1 MMPTIQTA
9 IDLHR
14 QGRLREAETQYRSLL
29 AKHPRQFEV
38 LHLLGTLKLQEGNLP
53 EAATL
58 LSRAIET
65 NPSSID
71 TRSNLVAA
79 LLNMGRASEALEHCD
94 RILAGGPVDAGALYN
109 RGVALAGLGRHEEA
123 LTSFDKALA
132 IKPDHVH
139 ALFNRAGVL
148 AALRRY
154 EDAVAAF
161 DRILNFVPGHPDA
174 LTNRGTMLA
183 QLGRNVE
190 ALASFD
196 RALASAPDHV
206 NALTNRG
213 ITLKRLLPD
222 FGKRW
227 PASIGRLPLSP
238 ATSMRISIAAMFCSI
253 FARSGPRLTTFRQAL
268 ALAPGNPNA
277 LTSQAFSLL
286 DLGRYGDALSSSE
299 QALVA
304 DPRHDNAFLVRG
316 HALSKLNRPAEAA
329 ASYEQALAID
339 RDQRF
344 ALGATVMAH
353 RAACNWEQLHD
364 LLPMLEQSIGE
375 GEAVVPPMSLLGL
388 PLGPDLQLECAKNF
402 VRQRATQESKPFQ
415 HRPRGDGGRIKLAY
429 ISGDFREHPVAY
441 LISELFEKHD
451 RSRFEVIA
459 ISYGADDGS
468 QERRRI
474 IAACDQFHDVY
485 ARDDRDAAALINDLE
500 VDIAIDLGGHTENA
514 RLGIV
519 RDRPAPVQV
528 SYLGYTGTTGADFI
542 DYVIADR
549 VALPL
554 DLQAY
559 YSECIVHLPDTFLV
573 SDGAR
578 AISPTPRRADEG
590 LPEQGFVFCAFNNSY
605 KISADVFSTWMR
617 LLGAVEGSVLWLSQM
632 NEHAKERLRSA
643 AAGAGVDPARII
655 FAARKP
661 STADHL
667 ARHRLADLFVDTT
680 GYNAHTTSNDALW
693 AGLPVLTCAGALFP
707 GRVAASLLCA
717 IGLPE
722 LVTTSLEE
730 YEALALRLARD
741 PALLQSVRSR
751 LENNR
756 LTHPLFDSDRFRS
769 HIEAA
774 YLSMWDIW
782 QRGEQPRSFTVEP
795 IERASTRLVTVG
807 R

>member
-1 MMPTIQTA
+1 MRPTIQTA

-38 LHLLGTLKLQEGNLP
+38 LHLLGTLKLQEGNFP
-53 EAATL
+53 EAGTL

-65 NPSSID
+65 NPSSTD

-79 LLNMGRASEALEHCD
+79 LLNMGRAAEALEHCD
-94 RILAGGPVDAGALYN
+94 RVLAGGPVDAGAHYN

-132 IKPDHVH
+132 IKPDHVN

-148 AALRRY
+148 AALRRH
-154 EDAVAAF
+154 EDAIAAL
-161 DRILNFVPGHPDA
+161 DKILNFIPGHPDA

-190 ALASFD
+190 ALASFE
-196 RALASAPDHV
+196 RVLASAPDHV

-213 ITLKRLLPD
+213 IALKRLLRFQEALASFDRAIAVKPGHVD
-222 FGKRW
+222 AHINRGNVLFDLRQFG
-227 PASIGRLPLSP
+227 
-238 ATSMRISIAAMFCSI
+238 AA
-253 FARSGPRLTTFRQAL
+253 LETFRHAL
-268 ALAPGNPNA
+268 ALAPENPNT
-277 LTSQAFSLL
+277 LTNQAFLLL

-299 QALVA
+299 QALAA
-304 DPRHDNAFLVRG
+304 DPRHDSAFLVRG
-316 HALSKLNRPAEAA
+316 HALLKLNRPAEAA
-329 ASYEQALAID
+329 ASYEQALVVD

-344 ALGATVMAH
+344 ALGAMVMAH
-353 RAACNWEQLHD
+353 RAACNWAQLHD
-364 LLPMLEQSIGE
+364 SLPMLEQSIGK

-388 PLGPDLQLECAKNF
+388 PLGPGLQLECARNF
-402 VRQRATQESKPFQ
+402 VRQRAARESKPFQ
-415 HRPRGDGGRIKLAY
+415 HRSRGDGSRIKLAY

-441 LISELFEKHD
+441 LIPELFEKHD
-451 RSRFEVIA
+451 RSRFEVLA
-459 ISYGADDGS
+459 ISYGMDDGS

-485 ARDDRDAAALINDLE
+485 ARDDRGAAALINDLE
-500 VDIAIDLGGHTENA
+500 VDIAIDLGGHTENS

-559 YSECIVHLPDTFLV
+559 YSESIVHLPDTFLV

-578 AISPTPRRADEG
+578 TISTAPRRADEG

-605 KISADVFSTWMR
+605 KISAEVFSIWMR

-632 NEHAKERLRSA
+632 NEHAKERLRAA

-655 FAARKP
+655 YAARKP
-661 STADHL
+661 SAADHL
-667 ARHRLADLFVDTT
+667 ARQRLADLFVDTT

-693 AGLPVLTCAGALFP
+693 AGVPVLTCAGALFP

-722 LVTTSLEE
+722 LVTTSPEE

-741 PALLQSVRSR
+741 SALLQSIRR
-751 LENNR
+751 KLENNR

-795 IERASTRLVTVG
+795 IERVSIA
-807 R
+807 